1 MEIFVYI
8 TKLIVYGLL
17 ISLSGLIMV
26 DSFVRNAIAETRIQW
41 RESII
46 QTVNRSLLLA
56 VILAIF
62 AQVVQWAQSFGGV
75 EQIATLLIEGS
86 TGRTWLALLLLSAI
100 GLFVQ
105 KLQAARL
112 IIIVLLLLA
121 ESMNGHASSDSL
133 IILFDFIHL
142 ATISIWVGGVIYFL
156 VNWKDGTE
164 QVRTFLERFTKL
176 LWLTIAITS
185 VSGIA
190 LTALLLPSISYL
202 LYTNWGQLL
211 LVKIIAI
218 LIAIWL
224 GYTANTYIRKHQA
237 DRKSRLLKIEYMTL
251 LVVIALAALLS
262 TISPLPSAENA
273 LNRHQMGDELHY
285 TVKLSPNAPGPNTFN
300 LSLWT
305 LKEEGEVANV
315 QLSLYADDKPKTSA
329 RAYILQSI
337 PIEDNIEFPGFIEQQ
352 FSLKEL
358 KLPYPTLWHATVD
371 IVFASGQE
379 RQFSFSFEN

>member
-75 EQIATLLIEGS
+75 EQIAPLLIEGS

-105 KLQAARL
+105 KLQVARL

-285 TVKLSPNAPGPNTFN
+285 TVKLSPNAPGPNTFS

>member
-1 MEIFVYI
+1 
-8 TKLIVYGLL
+8 
-17 ISLSGLIMV
+17 MV

-156 VNWKDGTE
+156 VNWKDGTK
-164 QVRTFLERFTKL
+164 QVRTFLERFTNL
-176 LWLTIAITS
+176 LWLTIAIAS

-190 LTALLLPSISYL
+190 LTALILPSISYL
-202 LYTNWGQLL
+202 LYTSWGQLL
-211 LVKIIAI
+211 LVKIVAI

-285 TVKLSPNAPGPNTFN
+285 TVKLSPNAPGPNTFS

-315 QLSLYADDKPKTSA
+315 
-329 RAYILQSI
+329 
-337 PIEDNIEFPGFIEQQ
+337 
-352 FSLKEL
+352 
-358 KLPYPTLWHATVD
+358 
-371 IVFASGQE
+371 
-379 RQFSFSFEN
+379 

>member
-176 LWLTIAITS
+176 LWLTIAIAS

-190 LTALLLPSISYL
+190 LTALILPSISYL
-202 LYTNWGQLL
+202 LYTSWGQLL

-251 LVVIALAALLS
+251 LVVIALAALMS

-285 TVKLSPNAPGPNTFN
+285 TVKLSPNAPGPNTFS

>member
-62 AQVVQWAQSFGGV
+62 AQVVQWTQSFGGV

-176 LWLTIAITS
+176 LWLTIAIAS

-190 LTALLLPSISYL
+190 LTALILPSISYL
-202 LYTNWGQLL
+202 LYTSWGQLL
-211 LVKIIAI
+211 LVKIVAI

-285 TVKLSPNAPGPNTFN
+285 TVKLSPNAPGPNTFS